1 MKTTNLIYDPY
12 DVMESMPTDEQA
24 RFAAA
29 ICRQVTYTDDL
40 IDIIGVKKIL
50 DHISDEDLINYVE
63 GLGYDVIKW
72 DI

>member
-40 IDIIGVKKIL
+40 I
-50 DHISDEDLINYVE
+50 LIR
-63 GLGYDVIKW
+63 
-72 DI
+72 